1 MTRYTVRGI
10 LSLTRY
16 IGGLVLRIA
25 GITKDSVVNGIG
37 IRDVIFVQGCG
48 HRCKGCHNPQTWD
61 YEGGLEMSV
70 DELVDFLK
78 SSSNPITISG
88 GEPLN
93 QFNDIYE
100 LMQNINKDSG
110 KRFWMYTGYKYEDIP
125 LFMRERLVKYVD
137 VLVDGPYEEDKKD
150 LRLPFKGSAN
160 QRLID
165 LPKTFENDDV
175 VLWEV
180 KK

>member
-1 MTRYTVRGI
+1 M
-10 LSLTRY
+10 
-16 IGGLVLRIA
+16 RIA

-61 YEGGLEMSV
+61 YESGIQMDV
-70 DELVDFLK
+70 DELVNFLK
-78 SSSNPITISG
+78 DSPNEITMSG

-93 QFNDIYE
+93 QFNEVYE
-100 LMQNINKDSG
+100 FMKKVNKSSG
-110 KRFWMYTGYKYEDIP
+110 KRFWLYTGFNYEDIP
-125 LFMRERLVKYVD
+125 MYMKERLVKYVD
-137 VLVDGPYEEDKKD
+137 VLVDGRFEIDKRD
-150 LRLPFKGSAN
+150 LRLPYKGSAN

-165 LPKTFENDDV
+165 LPKTFDANDI